1 MTNSQNIPKPKTMKT
16 KLFSLTIIFTLA
28 ATLAFAQGTS
38 FGIIGGVNMQN
49 LNGKNISGDKLENDM
64 IIGYH
69 VGVNAQIPI
78 APQFYFQPG
87 LMFATKGGED
97 TEGLLT
103 SKFNLSYI
111 ELPLNFVYKAELGGG
126 YFMLGFGPYVA
137 YAIGGKATIKGGPV
151 TLESDIEF
159 KKTVEIGDP
168 LTTFYFKPFDAGANI
183 FFGYEL
189 AMGLFA
195 QLDAQLGLININPE
209 DNRLPDNKLAI
220 KNTGFGLSLGYR
232 F

>member
-1 MTNSQNIPKPKTMKT
+1 MKT
-16 KLFSLTIIFTLA
+16 RIFFLTMIFTLA
-28 ATLAFAQGTS
+28 ASFTFAQGTS
-38 FGIIGGVNMQN
+38 FGIIGGASMQN
-49 LNGKNISGDKLENDM
+49 LNGKNIVGDKLENDM

-87 LMFATKGGED
+87 LLFSTKGGED
-97 TEGLLT
+97 TKGLIT
-103 SKFNLSYI
+103 SKTNLSYI
-111 ELPLNFVYKAELGGG
+111 ELPLNFVYKAELGSG

-137 YAIGGKATIKGGPV
+137 YAIGGKVTYGPV
-151 TLESDIEF
+151 TVTKDIEF
-159 KKTVEIGDP
+159 KNTVEIGDP
-168 LTTFYFKPFDAGANI
+168 TITTPYFKPLDAGANI

-189 AMGLFA
+189 AMGAFI
-195 QLDAQLGLININPE
+195 QFDAQLGLININPE
-209 DNRLPDNKLAI
+209 YKILPDSKEVI

>member
-1 MTNSQNIPKPKTMKT
+1 MKT
-16 KLFSLTIIFTLA
+16 RLFSLTIIFTLA
-28 ATLAFAQGTS
+28 STLAFAQGTS
-38 FGIIGGVNMQN
+38 FGIIGGVGMQN
-49 LNGKNISGDKLENDM
+49 LNGKNMSGDKLENDM

-87 LMFATKGGED
+87 LLFSTKGGED
-97 TEGLLT
+97 TEGIIT
-103 SKFNLSYI
+103 SKTNLSYI
-111 ELPLNFVYKAELGGG
+111 ELPLNLVYKAELGGG

-137 YAIGGKATIKGGPV
+137 YAIGGKSTVKGGPI

-159 KKTVEIGDP
+159 KNTVVIGDP
-168 LTTFYFKPFDAGANI
+168 LTTPYYKPLDAGANI

-189 AMGLFA
+189 AMGLFV
-195 QLDAQLGLININPE
+195 QLDAQLGLIKINPE
-209 DNRLPDNKLAI
+209 DKRLPDNDLAI

>member
-1 MTNSQNIPKPKTMKT
+1 MKT

-38 FGIIGGVNMQN
+38 FGIIGGAGMQN
-49 LNGKNISGDKLENDM
+49 LNGKDMLGDKLENDM

-87 LMFATKGGED
+87 LLFSTKGGENN
-97 TEGLLT
+97 TTIIATTIT
-103 SKFNLSYI
+103 STYKLSYI
-111 ELPLNFVYKAELGGG
+111 ELPLNLVYKAELGGG
-126 YFMLGFGPYVA
+126 YFMLGFGPYVG
-137 YAIGGKATIKGGPV
+137 YGIGGKATVKGGAV

-159 KKTVEIGDP
+159 KNEVVIGDP
-168 LTTFYFKPFDAGANI
+168 LTTIYFKALDAGANI
-183 FFGYEL
+183 LFGYEL
-189 AMGLFA
+189 AMGVFA
-195 QLDAQLGLININPE
+195 QFDAQLGLININPE
-209 DNRLPDNKLAI
+209 DKRFPDSKAVI